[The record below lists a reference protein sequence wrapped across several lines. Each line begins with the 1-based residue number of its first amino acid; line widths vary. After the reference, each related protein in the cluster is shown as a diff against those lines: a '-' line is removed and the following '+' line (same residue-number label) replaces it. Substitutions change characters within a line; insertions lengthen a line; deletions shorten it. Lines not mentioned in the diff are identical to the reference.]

1 MSKRKKSQK
10 QNSKARQSAPVHTN
24 AASGQMSA
32 DELQHMIANAIM
44 EAEDMKAKREADRKA
59 EELAEWHK
67 VTGYDKSKTGIAK
80 VWNGFSSTVKA
91 MFVPKKY
98 IKGDRASTAII
109 QGLLQLC
116 FQALYWLC
124 SFFAFILLFYIPL
137 SFALPNI
144 ATLNEVQ
151 IVFFLLMTICMFVSS
166 RLFRIASIEAE
177 KMEDRNNL
185 YGLFASIASIIS
197 IVIAVIAI
205 VKGK

>member
-10 QNSKARQSAPVHTN
+10 QNSEARQSAPAHIN
-24 AASGQMSA
+24 AVSGQMSA

-91 MFVPKKY
+91 LFVSKKY
-98 IKGDRASTAII
+98 IKGDRASTALI
-109 QGLLQLC
+109 QLLLKSC
-116 FQALYWLC
+116 FQVLRWIC
-124 SFFAFILLFYIPL
+124 SFFAFILLVYISL
-137 SFALPNI
+137 SFAQPNI
-144 ATLNEVQ
+144 GNLNWFQ
-151 IVFFLLMTICMFVSS
+151 ILSYVVPSIAIFAAS

>member
-10 QNSKARQSAPVHTN
+10 QNSEARQSAPAHIN

-44 EAEDMKAKREADRKA
+44 EAEDMKAKREADKKA
-59 EELAEWHK
+59 EELAEWRK
-67 VTGYDKSKTGIAK
+67 VIGYDKSKTGIAK

-91 MFVPKKY
+91 LFVSKKY

-116 FQALYWLC
+116 FQALYWIC
-124 SFFAFILLFYIPL
+124 SFFAFMLLVCIPL

-144 ATLNEVQ
+144 EKMNEVQ
-151 IVFFLLMTICMFVSS
+151 IVFYIIMAFFMFVSS

>member
-10 QNSKARQSAPVHTN
+10 QNSEARQSAPAHIN
-24 AASGQMSA
+24 AVSGQMSA

-44 EAEDMKAKREADRKA
+44 EAEDMKAKREADKKEA
-59 EELAEWHK
+59 ELAEWHK

-91 MFVPKKY
+91 MFVAKKY
-98 IKGDRASTAII
+98 IKGDRASTALI
-109 QGLLQLC
+109 QLLLKSC
-116 FQALYWLC
+116 FQVLRWTS
-124 SFFAFILLFYIPL
+124 SFFAFILLVYISL
-137 SFALPNI
+137 SFAQPNI
-144 ATLNEVQ
+144 GNLNWFQ
-151 IVFFLLMTICMFVSS
+151 ILSYVVPSIAIFAAS

>member
-10 QNSKARQSAPVHTN
+10 QNSEASQPAPAHIN
-24 AASGQMSA
+24 AASGQTSA
-32 DELQHMIANAIM
+32 DEFQHMIANAIM
-44 EAEDMKAKREADRKA
+44 EAEDMKAKREADKKEA
-59 EELAEWHK
+59 ELAEWRK
-67 VTGYDKSKTGIAK
+67 VIGYDKSKTGIAK

-91 MFVPKKY
+91 MFVAKKY
-98 IKGDRASTAII
+98 IKGDRASTALI
-109 QGLLQLC
+109 QLLLKSC
-116 FQALYWLC
+116 FQVLRWIC
-124 SFFAFILLFYIPL
+124 SFFAFILLVYISL
-137 SFALPNI
+137 SFAQPNI
-144 ATLNEVQ
+144 GNLNWFQ
-151 IVFFLLMTICMFVSS
+151 ILSYVVPSIAIFAAS

>member
-1 MSKRKKSQK
+1 
-10 QNSKARQSAPVHTN
+10 
-24 AASGQMSA
+24 
-32 DELQHMIANAIM
+32 
-44 EAEDMKAKREADRKA
+44 MKAKREADKKEA
-59 EELAEWHK
+59 ELAEWHK

-91 MFVPKKY
+91 LFVSKKY

-116 FQALYWLC
+116 FQALYWIC
-124 SFFAFILLFYIPL
+124 SFFAFMLLVCIPL

-144 ATLNEVQ
+144 EKMNEVQ
-151 IVFFLLMTICMFVSS
+151 IVFYIIMAFFMFVSS

>member
-10 QNSKARQSAPVHTN
+10 QNSEARQSALAHTN
-24 AASGQMSA
+24 TASVQMSA

-44 EAEDMKAKREADRKA
+44 EAEDIKAKREADKKEA
-59 EELAEWHK
+59 ELAEWHK

-80 VWNGFSSTVKA
+80 VWNEFSSVIKT
-91 MFVPKKY
+91 MFVSKKY

-109 QGLLQLC
+109 QGLLQLW
-116 FQALYWLC
+116 FQALYWIC
-124 SFFAFILLFYIPL
+124 FFFAFYIPL

-144 ATLNEVQ
+144 GNLNWFQ
-151 IVFFLLMTICMFVSS
+151 ILSYVVPSIAIFVAS

>member
-10 QNSKARQSAPVHTN
+10 QNSEARQSAPVHTN

-44 EAEDMKAKREADRKA
+44 EAEDMKAKREADKKA
-59 EELAEWHK
+59 EELAEWRK
-67 VTGYDKSKTGIAK
+67 VIGYDKSKTGIAK

-91 MFVPKKY
+91 LFVSKKY

-116 FQALYWLC
+116 FQALYWIC
-124 SFFAFILLFYIPL
+124 SFFAFMLLVCIPL

-144 ATLNEVQ
+144 EKMNEVQ
-151 IVFFLLMTICMFVSS
+151 IVFYIIMAFFMFVSS

>member
-10 QNSKARQSAPVHTN
+10 QNSEARQSAPAHIN
-24 AASGQMSA
+24 AVSGQMSA

-59 EELAEWHK
+59 EELAEWRK
-67 VTGYDKSKTGIAK
+67 AIGYDKSKTGIAK
-80 VWNGFSSTVKA
+80 VWNDFSSTVKA

-98 IKGDRASTAII
+98 IKGDRTSAAII

-116 FQALYWLC
+116 FKALYWSC
-124 SFFAFILLFYIPL
+124 SVFAFILFASIPL
-137 SFALPNI
+137 SFVIPNI
-144 ATLNEVQ
+144 DNLNGVQ
-151 IVFFLLMTICMFVSS
+151 IVFYIIMAFFMFVSS

-177 KMEDRNNL
+177 KMDDRNNL
-185 YGLFASIASIIS
+185 YGLFASITSIIS

>member
-10 QNSKARQSAPVHTN
+10 QNSEARQSAPAHIN

-44 EAEDMKAKREADRKA
+44 EAEDMKAKREADKKDA
-59 EELAEWHK
+59 ELAEWRK

-80 VWNGFSSTVKA
+80 VWNRFSSIVKA
-91 MFVPKKY
+91 MFVAKKY
-98 IKGDRASTAII
+98 IKGDRTSTAII

-116 FQALYWLC
+116 FQALYWIC
-124 SFFAFILLFYIPL
+124 SFFSFILLVYIPL

-144 ATLNEVQ
+144 GNLNWFQ
-151 IVFFLLMTICMFVSS
+151 ILSYVVPSIAIFVAS

>member
-10 QNSKARQSAPVHTN
+10 QNSETRQSAPAHIN
-24 AASGQMSA
+24 AVSGQMSA

-67 VTGYDKSKTGIAK
+67 VIGYDKSKTGIAK

-91 MFVPKKY
+91 MFVSKKY

-116 FQALYWLC
+116 FQALYWIC
-124 SFFAFILLFYIPL
+124 SFFAFMLLVCIPL
-137 SFALPNI
+137 SLALPNI
-144 ATLNEVQ
+144 EKMNEVQ

-205 VKGK
+205 VKG

>member
-10 QNSKARQSAPVHTN
+10 QNSEARQSAPAHTN

-67 VTGYDKSKTGIAK
+67 AIGYDKSKTGIAK

-91 MFVPKKY
+91 MFVAKKY
-98 IKGDRASTAII
+98 IKGDRASTALI
-109 QGLLQLC
+109 QFLLKSC
-116 FQALYWLC
+116 FQVLRWTC
-124 SFFAFILLFYIPL
+124 SFIMFLFIVAIPL
-137 SFALPNI
+137 SFTSSLIPR
-144 ATLNEVQ
+144 LNWSQ
-151 IVFFLLMTICMFVSS
+151 IVFCVLMSILMLMIS

>member
-1 MSKRKKSQK
+1 MSKRKNYQK
-10 QNSKARQSAPVHTN
+10 KNKINKQSTQICVDIVQKEVP
-24 AASGQMSA
+24 S

-67 VTGYDKSKTGIAK
+67 AIGYDKSKTGIAK
-80 VWNGFSSTVKA
+80 VWNGFSSTVKV
-91 MFVPKKY
+91 MFVAKKY
-98 IKGDRASTAII
+98 IKGDRASTAFI
-109 QGLLQLC
+109 QLLLKSC
-116 FQALYWLC
+116 FQVLRCIC
-124 SFFAFILLFYIPL
+124 SILMLLLIATIPL
-137 SFALPNI
+137 SFTSSLIPR
-144 ATLNEVQ
+144 LNWSQ
-151 IVFFLLMTICMFVSS
+151 IVFCVLMSILMLMIS

>member
-10 QNSKARQSAPVHTN
+10 QNSKARQSAPVHIN
-24 AASGQMSA
+24 ATSGQMSA

-44 EAEDMKAKREADRKA
+44 EAEDMKAKREADKKA
-59 EELAEWHK
+59 EELAEWRK
-67 VTGYDKSKTGIAK
+67 VIGYDKSKTGIAK

-91 MFVPKKY
+91 MFVAKKY
-98 IKGDRASTAII
+98 IKGDRASTALI
-109 QGLLQLC
+109 QLLLKSC
-116 FQALYWLC
+116 FQVLRWIC
-124 SFFAFILLFYIPL
+124 SFIMFLFIVAIPL
-137 SFALPNI
+137 SFTSSLIPR
-144 ATLNEVQ
+144 LNWFQ
-151 IVFFLLMTICMFVSS
+151 IVFCVLMSILMLMIS

>member
-10 QNSKARQSAPVHTN
+10 QNSEARQSAPAHTN
-24 AASGQMSA
+24 TASVQMSA

-44 EAEDMKAKREADRKA
+44 EAEDIKAKREADKKEA
-59 EELAEWHK
+59 ELAEWHK

-80 VWNGFSSTVKA
+80 IWNYITSFFKGL
-91 MFVPKKY
+91 FVRKKY
-98 IKGDRASTAII
+98 IKGDRAATAII

-116 FQALYWLC
+116 FQALYWIC
-124 SFFAFILLFYIPL
+124 SFIMFLFIVAIPL

-144 ATLNEVQ
+144 EKLNEVQ

>member
-10 QNSKARQSAPVHTN
+10 QNSEARQSAPVHTN
-24 AASGQMSA
+24 ATSGQTSA

-44 EAEDMKAKREADRKA
+44 EAEDMKAKREVDRKA

-67 VTGYDKSKTGIAK
+67 AIGYDKSKKGIKK
-80 VWNGFSSTVKA
+80 VWNNITTFFKVL
-91 MFVPKKY
+91 FIPNQQ
-98 IKGDRASTAII
+98 IKGDKATTAII

-116 FQALYWLC
+116 FKALHWSC
-124 SFFAFILLFYIPL
+124 SVFAFATFAYIPL
-137 SFALPNI
+137 SFVLPNI
-144 ATLNEVQ
+144 EKLNGIQ
-151 IVFFLLMTICMFVSS
+151 IVFYILMAFLMFVSS

>member
-10 QNSKARQSAPVHTN
+10 QNSEARQSAPAHIN
-24 AASGQMSA
+24 AVSGQMSA

-44 EAEDMKAKREADRKA
+44 EAEDMKAKREADKKA

-67 VTGYDKSKTGIAK
+67 AIGYDKSKTGIAK
-80 VWNGFSSTVKA
+80 AWNGFSSTVKA
-91 MFVPKKY
+91 MFVAKKY
-98 IKGDRASTAII
+98 IKGDRASTALI
-109 QGLLQLC
+109 QLLLKSC
-116 FQALYWLC
+116 FQVLRWIC
-124 SFFAFILLFYIPL
+124 SFIMFLFIVAIPL

-144 ATLNEVQ
+144 EKLNEVQ
-151 IVFFLLMTICMFVSS
+151 IVFFILMTICMFVSS

-185 YGLFASIASIIS
+185 YDLFASIASIIS

>member
-10 QNSKARQSAPVHTN
+10 QNSEARQSAPVHTN

-44 EAEDMKAKREADRKA
+44 EAEDMKAKREADKKA

-67 VTGYDKSKTGIAK
+67 AIGYDKSKAGVAK

-91 MFVPKKY
+91 MFVAKKY
-98 IKGDRASTAII
+98 IKGDRASTALI
-109 QGLLQLC
+109 QLLLKSC
-116 FQALYWLC
+116 FQVLRWIC
-124 SFFAFILLFYIPL
+124 SFIMFLFIVAIPL
-137 SFALPNI
+137 SFTSSLIPR
-144 ATLNEVQ
+144 LNWFQ

>member
-10 QNSKARQSAPVHTN
+10 QNSEARQSAPVHTN

-44 EAEDMKAKREADRKA
+44 EAEDIKAKREADKKEA
-59 EELAEWHK
+59 ELAEWHK

-80 VWNGFSSTVKA
+80 VCNGFSSTAKA

-98 IKGDRASTAII
+98 IKGDQTSTALI
-109 QGLLQLC
+109 QLLLKSC
-116 FQALYWLC
+116 FQVLRWIC
-124 SFFAFILLFYIPL
+124 SFFAFILLVYISL
-137 SFALPNI
+137 SFAQPNI
-144 ATLNEVQ
+144 GNLNWFQ
-151 IVFFLLMTICMFVSS
+151 ILSYVVPSIAIFAAS

>member
-10 QNSKARQSAPVHTN
+10 QNSEARQSAPVHTN

-32 DELQHMIANAIM
+32 DELQHMIATAIM

-80 VWNGFSSTVKA
+80 VWNGISSTVKA

-109 QGLLQLC
+109 QSLLQLC
-116 FQALYWLC
+116 FQALYWIC
-124 SFFAFILLFYIPL
+124 SFFAFILLVYIPL

-144 ATLNEVQ
+144 GNLNWFQ
-151 IVFFLLMTICMFVSS
+151 ILSYVVPSIAIFVAS

>member
-10 QNSKARQSAPVHTN
+10 QNNETNQPAPAHTN
-24 AASGQMSA
+24 TDSGQMSV

-44 EAEDMKAKREADRKA
+44 EAEDMKAKREADKKA
-59 EELAEWHK
+59 EKLAEWRK

-91 MFVPKKY
+91 MFVAKKY

-116 FQALYWLC
+116 FQALYWIC
-124 SFFAFILLFYIPL
+124 SFFAFMVVAFIPL
-137 SFALPNI
+137 SFVLPNI
-144 ATLNEVQ
+144 DNLNGVQ
-151 IVFFLLMTICMFVSS
+151 IVFYIIMAFFMFVSS

>member
-10 QNSKARQSAPVHTN
+10 QNSEARQSAPAHIN

-44 EAEDMKAKREADRKA
+44 EAEDMKAKREADKKA
-59 EELAEWHK
+59 KELAQWHE
-67 VTGYDKSKTGIAK
+67 VIGYDKSKKGIKK
-80 VWNGFSSTVKA
+80 VWNNIITFFKVL
-91 MFVPKKY
+91 FIPNQQ
-98 IKGDRASTAII
+98 IKGDKATTAII

-116 FQALYWLC
+116 FKALHWSC
-124 SFFAFILLFYIPL
+124 SVFAFILFASIPL
-137 SFALPNI
+137 SLVLPNI
-144 ATLNEVQ
+144 ENLNWLQ
-151 IVFFLLMTICMFVSS
+151 ILSCALTSIVLFLAS
-166 RLFRIASIEAE
+166 RIFRIASIEAE